1 MQTLQQ
7 RYAAKVYERI
17 QSVLTDYPGKEN
29 KKKRDEYGALALKL
43 PVLVRQAG
51 LIQALTFVAAR
62 YSSQH
67 DAHKYR
73 ILDDLA
79 LVLGMGSGDDLLKQA
94 RTVLLPKYM
103 FLTQQVLWALEWFKR
118 FAQSELKVEP
128 GEGE

>member
-7 RYAAKVYERI
+7 KYADAIYRRI
-17 QSVLTDYPGKEN
+17 QDVKTSYPDE
-29 KKKRDEYGALALKL
+29 KKRKEYGALALKL

-51 LIQALTFVAAR
+51 LVQALTFVAAR
-62 YSSQH
+62 QR
-67 DAHKYR
+67 DAHKRR

-79 LVLGMGSGDDLLKQA
+79 QVLGEGSGEDLLEQA
-94 RTVLLPKYM
+94 REAPLVKYM
-103 FLTQQVLWALEWFKR
+103 YLTQRVLWALEWFKR

>member
-7 RYAAKVYERI
+7 KYANTVYQRI
-17 QSVLTDYPGKEN
+17 QDVKNTYKN
-29 KKKRDEYGALALKL
+29 DEQKQKAYGALALKL
-43 PVLVRQAG
+43 PVLIRQAG

-62 YSSQH
+62 QR
-67 DAHKYR
+67 DAHKQR

-79 LVLGMGSGDDLLKQA
+79 QVLGLGSGDVLLKRA
-94 RTVLLPKYM
+94 RTASLSEYM

>member
-7 RYAAKVYERI
+7 RYANGVYRRI
-17 QSVLTDYPGKEN
+17 QDVKKSYPDEKQ
-29 KKKRDEYGALALKL
+29 KEYGALALKL

-51 LIQALTFVAAR
+51 LVQALTFVAAR
-62 YSSQH
+62 QR
-67 DAHKYR
+67 DAHKRR

-79 LVLGMGSGDDLLKQA
+79 QVLDVNSGDDLLKQA
-94 RTVLLPKYM
+94 REAPLPEYM
-103 FLTQQVLWALEWFKR
+103 FLTHRVLWALEWFKR